1 MHPCPPYLAALL
13 GAALAV
19 PAAATSIV
27 VPMHL
32 IVVAPG
38 QRLDG
43 IAFPAGTRAWILD
56 ATGEVAHAELRQDFR
71 FGGYRL
77 KKGSDLGLY
86 KGRLVNLTT
95 ARGQVINGIRF
106 DAGAQMGFDE
116 RGRLTSASLEHDT
129 PIGRYV
135 FARDTWLEFHPSGR
149 VASGALARPAFSD
162 GLRIA
167 AGEIAFH
174 PSGRL
179 ADARLETGSIW
190 HGLALQEGAAHFR
203 ADGSLERAILAE
215 PATIDGIACER
226 GELALFANGRL
237 DLCRG
242 MPDPARIAYAC
253 ADGKTLYTQTWAGR
267 SVAFDVPGSQHR
279 LGRVASR
286 GGERY
291 ADDTYE
297 WQPPGDGDSTGTLR
311 ERAGGKIAF
320 GDCRIGPGGGH
331 W

>member
-1 MHPCPPYLAALL
+1 MHPRLPYLAALL
-13 GAALAV
+13 GAAAAV

-27 VPMHL
+27 VPMHA

-38 QRLDG
+38 QQLDG

-56 ATGEVAHAELRQDFR
+56 ATGEVAHVELRQDFS
-71 FGGYRL
+71 FGRRRL
-77 KKGSDLGLY
+77 KKGSDLRLD
-86 KGRLVNLTT
+86 KGRLVELVTV
-95 ARGQVINGIRF
+95 RGQAVDGIRF
-106 DAGAQMGFDE
+106 DAGAQVVFDAH
-116 RGRLTSASLEHDT
+116 GRIAEAHIDHDT

-135 FARDTWLEFHPSGR
+135 FAGNTWISFHPSGR
-149 VASGALARPAFSD
+149 VAKGELARAAVSD

-174 PSGRL
+174 PSGKL
-179 ADARLETGSIW
+179 ADARLETGSTW
-190 HGLALQEGAAHFR
+190 RGLVLQEGTARFR
-203 ADGSLERAILAE
+203 ANGSLEHATLHE
-215 PATIDGIACER
+215 PATIDGIGCER
-226 GELALFANGRL
+226 GEFALFANGRL

-242 MPDPARIAYAC
+242 MPEPARIAYAC
-253 ADGKTLYTQTWAGR
+253 ADAKTLYTQTWAGR

-297 WQPPGDGDSTGTLR
+297 WQPPGDADSTGTLR

-320 GDCRIGPGGGH
+320 GDCRIGPGGGR